1 MDDDELARRIS
12 DEGVSLRGYRM
23 EFKEVRLSKLHSKI
37 VYVRRVSLSRSF
49 SKKSSQSSSKPNT
62 ELESFKEILA
72 NIYISN
78 GTIMVF
84 VLRNL
89 LQQKILRNSMDRIR
103 ASVTNNQ
110 KLELPN
116 LLKSLQQR
124 KRLNY

>member
-78 GTIMVF
+78 GTIMMF
-84 VLRNL
+84 ALRNL

>member
-84 VLRNL
+84 ALRNL

>member
-72 NIYISN
+72 NIYISS

-84 VLRNL
+84 ALRNL

-116 LLKSLQQR
+116 LLKSLQRR